1 MRSTFRAY
9 STKQLGFQTNES
21 FFYFEPLKLI
31 PKDAHLD
38 TTFMCSPQTRL
49 IFFLPTLKEPDVSRL
64 VFIRSI
70 HVIGKALPVTRRQ
83 GRVAYLQLM
92 FTETPHV
99 LRLKEEKFPPDHG
112 YSIKVCSAGIWLE
125 HKHRQGRTFQLWNN
139 TRRTPSQ

>member
-1 MRSTFRAY
+1 MALFIH
-9 STKQLGFQTNES
+9 
-21 FFYFEPLKLI
+21 FELKLV

-38 TTFMCSPQTRL
+38 TTCLCSPQTRL
-49 IFFLPTLKEPDVSRL
+49 NFFLPTLKEPDVSRL

-92 FTETPHV
+92 FTETPHI

-112 YSIKVCSAGIWLE
+112 HSIKVCSAGIWL
-125 HKHRQGRTFQLWNN
+125 KHEQTQRRTFQLWNN
-139 TRRTPSQ
+139 TI